1 VVSQV
6 SARAEVA
13 EKWLLVT
20 VSLTAKQ
27 ASLRV
32 HVWRRLRSLGA
43 VYVQSSVCLLPDR
56 AETGREVRRLLDR
69 VHQEGGAGQSLRIVL
84 TDPEEL
90 QWLRGEFN
98 SARDGEYEE
107 VLERLPALSAE
118 IASGRAKGR
127 VTFAEVEESETDLGR
142 FRSWLAKIENRDYFG
157 APLGEQARAAA
168 AAAAQELAKFEIQ
181 ALDAQAPASRA
192 RLLRAV
198 PGRRRRGDAGSEAGR

>member
-1 VVSQV
+1 M

-56 AETGREVRRLLDR
+56 AETLREVRRLLDR
-69 VHQEGGAGQSLRIVL
+69 VHHEGGAGQSLRIAL
-84 TDPEEL
+84 TDPDEL
-90 QWLRGEFN
+90 EWLRGEFN
-98 SARDGEYEE
+98 SARDSEYNE
-107 VLERLPALSAE
+107 VLERLPAFSAE
-118 IASGRAKGR
+118 IASERAKGR
-127 VTFAEVEESETDLGR
+127 ATFAEVEESETDLGR
-142 FRSWLAKIENRDYFG
+142 FRSWLAKIEKRDYFV
-157 APLGEQARAAA
+157 APLGEQARAAV
-168 AAAAQELAKFEIQ
+168 AAAAQELAEFEVE
-181 ALDAQAPASRA
+181 ALDAEAPASRT

-198 PGRRRRGDAGSEAGR
+198 PGRRRRGDAGSEAGAWMLS